1 MEEFTDIKQCPDAFD
16 NNIVENEE
24 YFEEAHYQKEK
35 YNKLEREEKLNPW
48 SVENIEDFL
57 YFCCPECNE
66 RQGHIFFLTRY
77 FHRKE
82 HISLSLNQNA
92 LSKNEQ
98 IVFTRVHV

>member
-1 MEEFTDIKQCPDAFD
+1 MEEFTDIKQCPDTFD
-16 NNIVENEE
+16 KNEE

-66 RQGHIFFLTRY
+66 RQGHIFLLIRTFI
-77 FHRKE
+77 FCH
-82 HISLSLNQNA
+82 
-92 LSKNEQ
+92 
-98 IVFTRVHV
+98 